1 VSEQGERAKPSS
13 IAEVLE
19 TDEAK
24 GLLEAGREAG
34 SLSTDEIALALG
46 ELDLDAAQ
54 VDDFYHALEELHI
67 DVVDGSEEPARE
79 PVKETREVTTDS
91 LQLFLKDIGKVDL
104 LTAAQ
109 EVELAKRIERGE
121 HRAKQE
127 MVEANLRL
135 VVSIAKKYR
144 NQGLPFLDLIQEGT
158 IGLVRAAEKFDHRKG
173 FKFSTYATWW
183 IRQAVARAL
192 ADKARTIRMP
202 VHIVEKLNKIVR
214 SERKLRAE
222 LGREPYSFEIAR
234 DVELTCDEVEQ
245 IRRSS
250 QAPVSLEKPVGDE
263 EESEFGHFLTDE
275 TEPLPEEV
283 AEVEMRK
290 EALGR
295 VLGTLSA
302 RERRVLEMRYGLN
315 GEHPRTLD
323 EVGRTFNV
331 TRERI
336 RQIENQSLK
345 KLRALA
351 DSVAL
356 REVA

>member
-222 LGREPYSFEIAR
+222 LGREPFSFEIAR

>member
-1 VSEQGERAKPSS
+1 MSEQGERAKPSS

-67 DVVDGSEEPARE
+67 EVVDGSEEPARE